1 MSFVSSVANVANVV
15 KTSKALPREIINHN
29 LISL

>member
-1 MSFVSSVANVANVV
+1 MSFVSSVANVANVA
-15 KTSKALPREIINHN
+15 KTSKALPREIINYN